1 MLASLAIPEALPP
14 AVIDVTANG
23 KPYQE
28 MHVDGGAMA
37 QVFVYPPALVG
48 RCVQGSG
55 GSP

>member
-23 KPYQE
+23 KLYQE
-28 MHVDGGAMA
+28 MQVDGGAMA